1 MSDTDDRPRGENPS
15 DGTGRA
21 ENMAAGDG
29 NRVVIDRVRE
39 LLRAHGRLAVPV
51 DKLNDDSDLF
61 AVGLT
66 SLATV
71 NLMLAVEEAFDI
83 EFPDGALSRRTF
95 ESIGALSG
103 VVVRIAEP
111 GAIA

>member
-1 MSDTDDRPRGENPS
+1 MSDTDDRPRADNPS

-21 ENMAAGDG
+21 GVVAAGDG
-29 NRVVIDRVRE
+29 NCAVIDRVRE

-51 DKLNDDSDLF
+51 EKLSDESDLF

-71 NLMLAVEEAFDI
+71 NLMLAVEEAFNI
-83 EFPDGALSRRTF
+83 EFPDCALSRRTF

-103 VVVRIAEP
+103 VVVRIAES
-111 GAIA
+111 GGVE